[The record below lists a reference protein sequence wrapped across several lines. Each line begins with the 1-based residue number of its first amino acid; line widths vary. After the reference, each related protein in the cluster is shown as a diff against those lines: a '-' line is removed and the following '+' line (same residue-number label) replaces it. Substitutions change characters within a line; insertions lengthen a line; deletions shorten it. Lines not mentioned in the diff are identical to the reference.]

1 MMNIIINV
9 GGEQECALPHSLHAL
24 IPPVYLYVR
33 NCDFLEQIFS
43 ALQVVQVTTNM
54 LLT

>member
-33 NCDFLEQIFS
+33 NCNFLEKIIRV
-43 ALQVVQVTTNM
+43 LPVVQVTTSM
-54 LLT
+54 LLA